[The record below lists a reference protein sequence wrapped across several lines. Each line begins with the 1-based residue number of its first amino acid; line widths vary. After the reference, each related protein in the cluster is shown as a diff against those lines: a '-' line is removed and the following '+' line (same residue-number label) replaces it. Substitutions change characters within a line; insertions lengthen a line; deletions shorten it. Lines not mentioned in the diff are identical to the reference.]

1 MDENFAVEKKK
12 FPPAAL
18 TAIIAGGV
26 LLIAVIAIVVYFAF
40 FRTGTIVDNWHDEEE
55 VVQYTFYGDNKM
67 IVDTPYGEYIGK
79 YVYDKDTG
87 KGIISMEGGTIEFTF
102 EKDKVILGNGSV
114 LKRGV
119 IGVVHLV
126 TDTTTTPPETTPA
139 DVTTT
144 PPETTPANVTTESTA
159 AEATTA
165 AETAAVTTVQET
177 TTAETTIL
185 ETIATTSPVI
195 ETTPTT
201 TIGEIFPTI
210 DIVLPTYS
218 MMPIIPTYII
228 VGTPIEGKWEDEET
242 GDWVLDFR
250 DDGKCYVE
258 YEGIEYSEYEY
269 EYNYFTGVGSMT
281 SDPWEFEITVSGDQL
296 YLILSGSS
304 LGETYNRIS

>member
-1 MDENFAVEKKK
+1 
-12 FPPAAL
+12 
-18 TAIIAGGV
+18 
-26 LLIAVIAIVVYFAF
+26 
-40 FRTGTIVDNWHDEEE
+40 
-55 VVQYTFYGDNKM
+55 M

-119 IGVVHLV
+119 ISVVHLV
-126 TDTTTTPPETTPA
+126 TDATTTLPETTPA
-139 DVTTT
+139 DVTT
-144 PPETTPANVTTESTA
+144 ESTP
-159 AEATTA
+159 AEATTV
-165 AETAAVTTVQET
+165 AETAAITTVQET

-201 TIGEIFPTI
+201 TIGIIFPTI

-218 MMPIIPTYII
+218 MMPIMPTYII
-228 VGTPIEGKWEDEET
+228 VGTPIEGKWEDEDS

-250 DDGKCYVE
+250 DDDKCYVE
-258 YEGIEYSEYEY
+258 YEGVEYAVYEY
-269 EYNYFTGVGSMT
+269 EYNYFTGVGSMI